1 VATLP
6 TLPEAAA
13 FVQAPSSD
21 GTAALAARSFLY
33 AVFKHARLVVGAFLL
48 IFLAAALSAFIRPRT
63 WRANTKVLVK
73 LGETVQLAPAETP
86 SRSIALPLNQD
97 VVKTEAEI
105 VRSFEVI
112 KEAVARV
119 GVEPQPGT
127 SMDQMLAGMQLALT
141 VTPQPGSNV
150 LRISYVGRSP
160 ERAARMVNEI
170 TDVYLEHHN
179 RVYQSEGVQTF
190 YSDQLAVLGRQMKT
204 AQRRLREFLKKER
217 VVDVDQEIDILNKD
231 VILQEKSLGAYR
243 AKLNGVR
250 RKAEH
255 VRTQIEQTPVQVP
268 YSADYQVNPTV
279 QTFKHKLAELELER
293 SQALQYY
300 QPTDRHVR
308 DKEEEIARL
317 TERGKSEKERV
328 LSNET
333 VRANELRNE
342 LQRNLFTLEVLQ
354 SDLQAREPNLRQRL
368 AESRKRL
375 RELGDKRYTIFNLKQ
390 DADQKAS
397 AFELYRRR
405 REEAR
410 IQEAMKNQSMVNV
423 SVVEHA
429 TPPLEPENGL
439 ALPLLLGLIGGLG
452 LATGL
457 AVAVEYMNRRL
468 RFEEEVERYLEL
480 PVLAVIPD
488 LESTTGIARS

>member
-6 TLPEAAA
+6 TLPEAAT
-13 FVQAPSSD
+13 FVQPPNTGGS
-21 GTAALAARSFLY
+21 AALAVRTFLY
-33 AVFKHARLVVGAFLL
+33 AVFKHARLVVALFLL
-48 IFLAAALSAFIRPRT
+48 IFLASAISAFVRPRT

-112 KEAVARV
+112 KEAVRRL
-119 GVEPQPGT
+119 GVQPEPGV
-127 SMDQMLAGMQLALT
+127 SMHQMLAGMQLALT

-160 ERAARMVNEI
+160 DRAARMVNEI

-179 RVYQSEGVQTF
+179 LVYQSKGMQTF
-190 YSDQLAVLGRQMKT
+190 YTDQLKVLGREMRA
-204 AQRRLREFLKKER
+204 AQRRLREFLRKER
-217 VVDVDQEIDILNKD
+217 VVDVDQEIDLLNKD
-231 VILQEKSLGAYR
+231 VMQQEKSVKMHR
-243 AKLNGVR
+243 AKVNGTR
-250 RKAEH
+250 RKLEH
-255 VRTQIEQTPVQVP
+255 VRTQIDQTPAQIP
-268 YSADYQVNPTV
+268 FSADYQVNPTV
-279 QTFKHKLAELELER
+279 QAFKKKLADLELER

-308 DKEEEIARL
+308 DKEEEIERL
-317 TERGKSEKERV
+317 TERMKWEKERV

-333 VRANELRNE
+333 VRTNDLRNE
-342 LQRNLFTLEVLQ
+342 LQRLVFAHEVLL
-354 SDLQAREPNLRQRL
+354 SDLQAREPGLRRRL
-368 AESRKRL
+368 SGMRKRL
-375 RELGDKRYTIFNLKQ
+375 RELRDLRFTIVNLKQ
-390 DADQKAS
+390 DAEQKAG
-397 AFELYRRR
+397 AYELYRRR
-405 REEAR
+405 QEEAR

-439 ALPLLLGLIGGLG
+439 ALPLLLGLLGGLG

-457 AVAVEYMNRRL
+457 AVAVEYLNRTL

-488 LESTTGIARS
+488 LESTSGIARA

>member
-1 VATLP
+1 MATLP
-6 TLPEAAA
+6 TLPEAAT
-13 FVQAPSSD
+13 FLQPPSSD
-21 GTAALAARSFLY
+21 GAAAIAARSFFY

-48 IFLAAALSAFIRPRT
+48 IFLAAAISAFMRPRT
-63 WRANTKVLVK
+63 WRADTKVLVK

-86 SRSIALPLNQD
+86 SRSIALPLNQE

-105 VRSFEVI
+105 VRSLEVI
-112 KEAVARV
+112 KEAVSRV
-119 GVEPQPGT
+119 GVEPQPGV
-127 SMDQMLAGMQLALT
+127 SMDQMLNGMQLALT

-160 ERAARMVNEI
+160 DRAARMVNEI
-170 TDVYLEHHN
+170 TDVYLDHHN
-179 RVYQSEGVQTF
+179 RVYQSEGVQSF
-190 YSDQLAVLGRQMKT
+190 YGDQLRGLGRQMKM
-204 AQRRLREFLKKER
+204 AQRRLRDTLKKGR
-217 VVDVDQEIDILNKD
+217 VIDVDQEIEILNKD
-231 VILQEKSLGAYR
+231 VLLQEKALKAHR
-243 AKLNGVR
+243 AKVNGTG
-250 RKAEH
+250 RKIEE
-255 VRTQIEQTPVQVP
+255 VKSQIDQTPAQVP
-268 YSADYQVNPTV
+268 YSADYQINPTL
-279 QTFKHKLAELELER
+279 QAFRHKLTDLELER
-293 SQALQYY
+293 SKQLQYY
-300 QPTDRHVR
+300 LPNDRHVR
-308 DKEEEIARL
+308 DKDEEI
-317 TERGKSEKERV
+317 ERIKERIKSEKERV
-328 LSNET
+328 LSGET
-333 VRANELRNE
+333 LRANELRNE
-342 LQRNLFTLEVLQ
+342 LQRNLFTLEVLVK
-354 SDLQAREPNLRQRL
+354 DLEGREPGMRRRL
-368 AESRKRL
+368 ADARKRL
-375 RELGDKRYTIFNLKQ
+375 RELGDMRFTIFNLKQ
-390 DADQKAS
+390 DADQKAA

-488 LESTTGIARS
+488 LESTSGIARA